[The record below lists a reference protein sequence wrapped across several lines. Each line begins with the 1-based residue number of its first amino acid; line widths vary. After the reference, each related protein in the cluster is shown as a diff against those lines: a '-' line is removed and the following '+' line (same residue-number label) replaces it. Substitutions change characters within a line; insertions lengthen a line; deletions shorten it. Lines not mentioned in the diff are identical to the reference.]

1 MIEVEEANAL
11 TIEKAREP
19 KIQVLC
25 AWCGAE
31 IREGDEPEW
40 SGMCRTCF
48 RQMFNEH
55 LRLSTHSQEHASE
68 R

>member
-1 MIEVEEANAL
+1 MIEVEEARSPAL
-11 TIEKAREP
+11 ETASAP

-40 SGMCRTCF
+40 TGMCQTCF
-48 RQMFNEH
+48 RRMVNEH
-55 LRLSTHSQEHASE
+55 LRLATQSQEHASE

>member
-1 MIEVEEANAL
+1 MIEVEEECA
-11 TIEKAREP
+11 T

-25 AWCGAE
+25 AWCGTE

-40 SGMCRTCF
+40 SGMCQACF
-48 RQMFNEH
+48 RQMVDEH
-55 LRLSTHSQEHASE
+55 LRLATRSQEHASE

>member
-1 MIEVEEANAL
+1 MIEVEEASAIRVEAANAP
-11 TIEKAREP
+11 R
-19 KIQVLC
+19 IQVLC

-40 SGMCRTCF
+40 SGMCQTCF
-48 RQMFNEH
+48 RQMVSEH
-55 LRLSTHSQEHASE
+55 LRLATQIHEHASE

>member
-1 MIEVEEANAL
+1 MIEVEEERAPEESA
-11 TIEKAREP
+11 P
-19 KIQVLC
+19 KVQVLC

-40 SGMCRTCF
+40 SGMCQTCF
-48 RQMFNEH
+48 RRMVDEH
-55 LRLSTHSQEHASE
+55 LRLAARSHENASE